1 MKKGVVFILGI
12 VTGIILTIILSFIIT
27 SVSSRSGISFYDAP
41 EAPMSYRSVEVFQAL
56 SAGTALCH
64 PDNSSDFDNIVLLW
78 TKERVG
84 FYDGQRISV
93 QTGKYFRQIGV
104 YRYQTGGG
112 LVRTVPVIAIM
123 DRKETSI
130 PK

>member
-1 MKKGVVFILGI
+1 MKKSVAFILGV
-12 VTGIILTIILSFIIT
+12 VTGVFLTIILSLII
-27 SVSSRSGISFYDAP
+27 SGASSRAGISFYDSP
-41 EAPMSYRSVEVFQAL
+41 EPPMPYRSVEVFQAL

-64 PDNSSDFDNIVLLW
+64 PSYSSETNDIVLLW
-78 TKERVG
+78 TEERIG
-84 FYDGQRISV
+84 FYDGQKITV
-93 QTGKYFRQIGV
+93 PAGNCFRQVGV

>member
-1 MKKGVVFILGI
+1 MKKSLVFILGVI
-12 VTGIILTIILSFIIT
+12 TGVFLTITLSLILTGA
-27 SVSSRSGISFYDAP
+27 SSRAGISFYDAP
-41 EAPMSYRSVEVFQAL
+41 EPPMPYRTVEVFQAI

-64 PDNSSDFDNIVLLW
+64 PGNSSDIDDIVLLW

-84 FYDGQRISV
+84 FYDGQTISV
-93 QTGKYFRQIGV
+93 QTGNYFRQIGV

-123 DRKETSI
+123 DRKATSI